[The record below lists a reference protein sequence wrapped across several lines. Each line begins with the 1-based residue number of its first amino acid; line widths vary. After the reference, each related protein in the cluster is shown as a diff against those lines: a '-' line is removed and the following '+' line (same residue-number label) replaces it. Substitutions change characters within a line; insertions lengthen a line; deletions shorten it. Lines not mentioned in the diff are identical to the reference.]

1 MISGNEVYVVLNL
14 RGGRRSHL
22 ALDMTAKEYRAQ
34 TGLAFLPTQNP
45 GNYPQSMVIAQE
57 QAFVTEKF

>member
-45 GNYPQSMVIAQE
+45 GNYPQSMVIA
-57 QAFVTEKF
+57 